1 MLDYTRGVFAKTLD
15 DLKRLA
21 FLFSLSLQIFQIGY
35 LIYALCVGTG
45 ILAANI
51 ILLVLSTGYCGF
63 IFYMRR
69 YAVAKDTAKILKNIY
84 AWSKRL
90 IKLFTLGVSVYG
102 LLVTAYEPVN
112 VKSLISIVF
121 LLFMVITWILD
132 VLFSLLAYVFE
143 KRKELF
149 FDAIKMDMEPILKAK
164 NFIDK
169 IRGKE
174 VDDEIVTSKTRD
186 KLEGIKSLFKQKRLQ
201 AKLDKKE
208 AKRAAK
214 EKKDND

>member
-1 MLDYTRGVFAKTLD
+1 MLDYTRGVFSKTLD

-35 LIYALCVGTG
+35 LIYALCVGAG

-51 ILLVLSTGYCGF
+51 ILLVLSTAYCGF
-63 IFYMRR
+63 ILYMRR
-69 YAVAKDTAKILKNIY
+69 FVVAKEMAKILKGIY
-84 AWSKRL
+84 RWAKRL

-102 LLVTAYEPVN
+102 LLVTAYEPIDL
-112 VKSLISIVF
+112 KSLISIVF
-121 LLFMVITWILD
+121 LLFMIIAWILD
-132 VLFSLLAYVFE
+132 VLFSLLAYVLE
-143 KRKELF
+143 QRKELF
-149 FDAIKMDMEPILKAK
+149 FNAIKMDLEPVLKAK

-174 VDDEIVTSKTRD
+174 VDEEIVTTKTRS
-186 KLEGIKSLFKQKRLQ
+186 KLEEIKATFKQKRLQ

-208 AKRAAK
+208 AKRKAK
-214 EKKDND
+214 EDNDA